1 MAQRLSCLQVST
13 GTSEDPKVFI
23 VFSSGWMMSA
33 KLLAWKYIVLNLATC
48 KLGCHGYQRALGN
61 EEHKGRAGN
70 TGKSFPSSLTLSW
83 WQALT
88 DPHKPREPRTRVLT
102 QYWADKTPHCFQSA
116 ITTNIYGT
124 QWGSTSCG
132 LSPLIFPKPY
142 MIYATVIPIYNR
154 WSHRATEKLKD
165 LLWCHTASKWQS
177 GSRVSAHK

>member
-1 MAQRLSCLQVST
+1 MDMWKRWHKGSHVFRLAQVPARTQKSSLSSHQ
-13 GTSEDPKVFI
+13 D
-23 VFSSGWMMSA
+23 GWCQQNF
-33 KLLAWKYIVLNLATC
+33 L
-48 KLGCHGYQRALGN
+48 LGN
-61 EEHKGRAGN
+61 ILFWTWQPVSWVAMVTRGPGGMKNIKGGLETQA
-70 TGKSFPSSLTLSW
+70 SPSPPVLPLTLSW

-154 WSHRATEKLKD
+154 WSHREVKRLALMS
-165 LLWCHTASKWQS
+165 HS
-177 GSRVSAHK
+177 